1 LIVDDHLLFAEA
13 IGQTMVGMGLTLVGI
28 ATSAEQALPI
38 VRKQRPDLVL
48 MDLGLPDQ
56 DGIALGRAILY
67 EAPDTKVVVLTALE
81 DEKMLRDALRSGFHG
96 YLTKN
101 TEPETFKRAL
111 ESVADG
117 QVVFQHRLG
126 RALASGVSPASGV
139 ELLAR
144 QLTSREVEV
153 LQLLA
158 EGASSTEIARR
169 LAVSPNTVRTH
180 VQGILTKLQ
189 VHSRLEAAA
198 FAVRYGIVKVHAPAP
213 Y

>member
-13 IGQTMVGMGLTLVGI
+13 IGQTLSSMGMTLVGI
-28 ATSAEQALPI
+28 ATSGEKALNV
-38 VRKQRPDLVL
+38 VREQRPDLVL
-48 MDLGLPDQ
+48 VDVGLPDQ
-56 DGIALGRAILY
+56 DGIALGRAILA
-67 EAPDTKVVVLTALE
+67 EAPDTKVVALTALE
-81 DEKMLRDALRSGFHG
+81 DDATMQDALRSGFHG

-101 TEPETFKRAL
+101 SEPGKFRRAL
-111 ESVADG
+111 ESVSDG
-117 QVVFQHRLG
+117 QVVFQHRVG
-126 RALASGVSPASGV
+126 RAGVFGENDSTEA

-144 QLTSREVEV
+144 QLTPREIEV

-158 EGASSTEIARR
+158 EGAASPVIAER

-198 FAVRYGIVKVHAPAP
+198 FAVRHDLVNVRP
-213 Y
+213 

>member
-1 LIVDDHLLFAEA
+1 MIVDDHLLFAEA
-13 IGQTMVGMGLTLVGI
+13 IGQTLTGMGMTLVDI
-28 ATSAEQALPI
+28 ATSADQVLPA
-38 VRKQRPDLVL
+38 VREHRPDLVL
-48 MDLGLPDQ
+48 MDVGLPDQ
-56 DGIALGRAILY
+56 HGIALGRAILS
-67 EAPDTKVVVLTALE
+67 EAPGTKIVVLTALE
-81 DEKMLRDALRSGFHG
+81 DEETLQDALRSGFHG

-101 TEPETFKRAL
+101 TEPEKFKRAL

-126 RALASGVSPASGV
+126 RAVAGDAEVSDAQ
-139 ELLAR
+139 LLAR

-158 EGASSTEIARR
+158 EGASSKEISEG
-169 LAVSPNTVRTH
+169 LSVSPNTVRTH

-198 FAVRYGIVKVHAPAP
+198 FAVRHELVKIPSRAP

>member
-1 LIVDDHLLFAEA
+1 
-13 IGQTMVGMGLTLVGI
+13 M
-28 ATSAEQALPI
+28 S
-38 VRKQRPDLVL
+38 
-48 MDLGLPDQ
+48 
-56 DGIALGRAILY
+56 
-67 EAPDTKVVVLTALE
+67 EAPGTKIVALTALE
-81 DEKMLRDALRSGFHG
+81 DEQTLRDALRSGFHG

-101 TEPETFKRAL
+101 TEPGTFRRAL
-111 ESVADG
+111 ESIADD

-126 RALASGVSPASGV
+126 RGVSARDSDTSDA
-139 ELLAR
+139 ELLVR

-158 EGASSTEIARR
+158 RGASSLEISEE
-169 LAVSPNTVRTH
+169 LSVSPNTVRTH

-198 FAVRYGIVKVHAPAP
+198 FAVRHGLAKVRTSAP